1 MAKPTFNT
9 SVNNQNTLASQVA
22 RIKDYIKLL
31 KEQAIYLGETTVA
44 EKFANLA
51 DTANIDNIESIT
63 KALLDITIQSPK
75 LGEAVK
81 ALGETHKV
89 EVAADAQNIV
99 IPAGFYGKDTTFE
112 IASLSEASKVDTPA
126 VPADVVAG
134 EEFWVNGEKK
144 EGTLVDNSGKTVT
157 ASNTNTIYVT
167 DEEDSNKEV
176 AKLAVHVPTAKYN
189 EDSVINTTID
199 VQTDYEY
206 EAKVTAVSTPEG
218 TTAEINSFN
227 IPAGY
232 YAQPIVIKPV
242 FDEAGKTFESVIN
255 VQEQTVNGSGT
266 YSPEAG
272 YDYLSAVHV
281 PQAAVTAEVAS
292 ADYTIASGKAKI
304 KFDTAGYTDAAAA
317 GYEVQLPVST
327 KVSAQDASA
336 SSANADVTITPAV
349 STVQSVTIPAGIYTS
364 ATVVKVNSMAD
375 GAAVESVTLNAIPA
389 ENGDGK
395 FDVSVK
401 ISNDGFIEKNDTYA
415 VGTLNKSVMSAD
427 NVDGNVIN
435 AQTVTVSANEGYTK
449 NAELALTVQDA
460 VVSNS
465 LGVAKATE
473 SKQASITINTTT
485 DGWFTG
491 KNIELSQANI
501 KTLVDNLTTVE
512 QVSYADIKDEA
523 NASISAAAG
532 SYYDQVNM
540 KDLLDDLTSL

>member
-144 EGTLVDNSGKTVT
+144 EGTLVDNSGQTVEGT
-157 ASNTNTIYVT
+157 INTTDIPAVT
-167 DEEDSNKEV
+167 GEGGTP
-176 AKLAVHVPTAKYN
+176 AQLTVHVPTAKY
-189 EDSVINTTID
+189 DTTSVIKTGIN
-199 VQTDYEY
+199 VQTGYEY

-218 TTAEINSFN
+218 EAAIVNSFD

-242 FDEAGKTFESVIN
+242 FEESGKTLESVIN